1 MKHTLMHKNRI
12 NAKHKRYQI
21 FEVNTCLCGLGG
33 VFFFFLGC
41 QLVLNR
47 RRYSLCL
54 STQQCLHF
62 ANLGHRIPIQSITGM
77 TIQLNRVWSARVYFS
92 SMMLTQNSLSG
103 IIPHLQWSSWVMV
116 SRQKY
121 FFCRSFNYADLES
134 TPHNLLK
141 LNCQK
146 KKMKR
151 QSCEEIPFIF
161 LFHQYW
167 NNNNKNAQNQ
177 NYHIHVLVNPK
188 IHVQGHVQIRQD
200 SRTLGLP
207 NSAGL

>member
-1 MKHTLMHKNRI
+1 MIKHTLMHKNLI

-54 STQQCLHF
+54 STQQYLHF

-92 SMMLTQNSLSG
+92 SILSFRNNTT
-103 IIPHLQWSSWVMV
+103 SSMIVI
-116 SRQKY
+116 
-121 FFCRSFNYADLES
+121 NYADLES
-134 TPHNLLK
+134 TPHTLLK

-146 KKMKR
+146 KNTDEKTK
-151 QSCEEIPFIF
+151 
-161 LFHQYW
+161 L
-167 NNNNKNAQNQ
+167 
-177 NYHIHVLVNPK
+177 
-188 IHVQGHVQIRQD
+188 
-200 SRTLGLP
+200 
-207 NSAGL
+207 

>member
-1 MKHTLMHKNRI
+1 MHKNLI

-21 FEVNTCLCGLGG
+21 YEVNTCLCGLGG

-54 STQQCLHF
+54 STQQYLHF

-134 TPHNLLK
+134 TPHTLLK

-146 KKMKR
+146 KNTDEKTKLWR
-151 QSCEEIPFIF
+151 NPLYFFISSI
-161 LFHQYW
+161 LKQ
-167 NNNNKNAQNQ
+167 QQ
-177 NYHIHVLVNPK
+177 
-188 IHVQGHVQIRQD
+188 
-200 SRTLGLP
+200 
-207 NSAGL
+207 

>member
-1 MKHTLMHKNRI
+1 MPLWFGWSI
-12 NAKHKRYQI
+12 
-21 FEVNTCLCGLGG
+21 L
-33 VFFFFLGC
+33 FFLGC

-54 STQQCLHF
+54 STQQYLHL
-62 ANLGHRIPIQSITGM
+62 ANLGHRFPIQSITGM
-77 TIQLNRVWSARVYFS
+77 TIQLNSVWSARVYFS

-134 TPHNLLK
+134 SPHAYPSQIK
-141 LNCQK
+141 LPK
-146 KKMKR
+146 KKIQMKR

-161 LFHQYW
+161 SFHQYW

-200 SRTLGLP
+200 SRTLGLS

>member
-1 MKHTLMHKNRI
+1 MPLWFGWSI
-12 NAKHKRYQI
+12 
-21 FEVNTCLCGLGG
+21 
-33 VFFFFLGC
+33 FLGC

-54 STQQCLHF
+54 STQQYLHL
-62 ANLGHRIPIQSITGM
+62 ANLGHRFPIQSITGM
-77 TIQLNRVWSARVYFS
+77 TIRLNSVWSARVYFS

-121 FFCRSFNYADLES
+121 FFCRSFNYADLEN
-134 TPHNLLK
+134 TPHTLLK
-141 LNCQK
+141 LKCQK

>member
-1 MKHTLMHKNRI
+1 MPLWFGWSI
-12 NAKHKRYQI
+12 
-21 FEVNTCLCGLGG
+21 L
-33 VFFFFLGC
+33 FFLGC

-54 STQQCLHF
+54 STQQYLHL

-103 IIPHLQWSSWVMV
+103 IIPHLQWSSWVIV

-134 TPHNLLK
+134 TPHTLLK

-146 KKMKR
+146 KKYRWKDKVVKK
-151 QSCEEIPFIF
+151 SPLFFYFINTETTTIKM
-161 LFHQYW
+161 LR
-167 NNNNKNAQNQ
+167 
-177 NYHIHVLVNPK
+177 
-188 IHVQGHVQIRQD
+188 IRI
-200 SRTLGLP
+200 TTYMY
-207 NSAGL
+207 